1 MRDILT
7 ALAGAVILILVAALA
22 VPPFVDWQGQRA
34 AVDGAIARSLGLP
47 ARSEGRVAV
56 RLLPSP
62 RLRLDRLHLGGDPD
76 KPALD
81 ARFVSAEIA
90 LTPLLKG
97 EIRFTETEIRR
108 AEIKLPVGDGDAL
121 LVPADFA
128 EALRARDLAI
138 EDLRVRQLLLTTVVP
153 ATGRTDQV
161 QAESLSLQAP
171 ALVGPWRVE
180 GTSGGVPF
188 RLVTGE
194 PAADGSVAVKLS
206 GGGDANPRFEADM
219 RLAFAPAG
227 PPGAAGDGPRP
238 LIPEAEGSARL
249 VVGPPAQVAGAYL
262 PFSLAGKFSAQGP
275 RVRFEGVN
283 AEIDP
288 GGQAIRLAGTGQI
301 DLRAW
306 RAGLSLEARRVD
318 LDAFLISSAGQAL
331 VARGVPK
338 GGTGLPVMVD
348 LDLGI
353 DNLALG
359 LDEWT
364 GIRLAGTLDR
374 TGGLLLRRFQATAP
388 GAAALAA
395 SGEIDTEPSPRFNGE
410 VSLRTAS
417 SDGLGRY
424 LRKLGLGGPVI
435 AVMDGRPIQASADVS
450 AAAPDLSFRN
460 LRLDLGGAQV
470 TGIARYTRRDAGGRG
485 RFDAQIKARGID
497 VAGLPSFTGVLA
509 GLHGHDLGLTV
520 QARDVRYGPAGAN
533 SGNGTIAASI
543 QSDGTSLVVDS
554 LDVTDLAGANAKLSG
569 RIAPDGSGR
578 IAGRVTAP
586 VAAPLLALLD
596 RVWVAESRLIPAFLR
611 TGALDLDITAERQ
624 AGEAEALRTVAR
636 GRAGGGTLDAS
647 LLSRAG
653 HVESLDVALG
663 TPKAGLWF
671 GREEAASLNRPASL
685 ALTGRQVAGGTDLG
699 VEAKGEIAG
708 VSLATARPVV
718 LSAEGGPP
726 SGGEVRLTTPDLG
739 PVLALLGAAAPA
751 QAWPADLTLGLER
764 AGSDARIAL
773 SGEVAGHAL
782 SASLTR
788 APEGDIGGTASLAR
802 LSVPGLA
809 ALLVMPQAADP
820 GGGAAEAEG
829 GWSTRP
835 FAAPPPGSPRL
846 GLDLRVEAL
855 DLGRG
860 LVATGAALKLGLDGG
875 ALSLREL
882 TAKLAEGQLAGSA
895 TLSRQGQAG
904 AISGEGSLDDAALRA
919 LVRASAVEGRAG
931 GTFRFGTS
939 GDSPAALVANLSGS
953 GEVRLGALAIP
964 NADPAGLGRALVR
977 ALAEDD
983 PLREGRLQAV
993 VAEELSAGPARGRGP
1008 AAAPATIIGGVLRA
1022 GPLDLDLEAARWRGT
1037 LGFDFRTGRL
1047 DARGSLTGGEA
1058 PKGWSG
1064 GPLAVQFG
1072 LAGPLAT
1079 PERVLDVGGLS
1090 NGLAAVVLQRELEKI
1105 ELLEAD
1111 QVERQRR
1118 RARLEM
1124 DRARAAALKAAADR
1138 AAAEK
1143 AAAEKAA
1150 AEEATRQAR
1159 ARAQQAAAEEAARQA
1174 RARDAEEAAR
1184 RARSDAEGASPPSE
1198 SPLDIRP
1205 PAAQP

>member
-62 RLRLDRLHLGGDPD
+62 RLRLDRLHLGEESD

-108 AEIKLPVGDGDAL
+108 AEIKLPVGEGDAL

-138 EDLRVRQLLLTTVVP
+138 DDLRIRQLFLTTFVP
-153 ATGRTDQV
+153 ATGRTDQI

-171 ALVGPWRVE
+171 SLVGPWRVE
-180 GTSGGVPF
+180 GASGGVPF
-188 RLVTGE
+188 RLATGE
-194 PAADGSVAVKLS
+194 PAADGSVMVKLS
-206 GGGDANPRFEADM
+206 GGGDAHPRFEADL

-227 PPGAAGDGPRP
+227 GLAAAGDGPRP
-238 LIPEAEGSARL
+238 LVPEAEGTARL

-262 PFSLAGKFSAQGP
+262 PFSLGGKFTAQGP

-318 LDAFLISSAGQAL
+318 LDAFLLSSTGQAL
-331 VARGVPK
+331 IARGLPR
-338 GGTGLPVMVD
+338 GGRGLPVMID

-353 DNLALG
+353 DTLGLG

-364 GIRLAGTLDR
+364 GVRLAGTLDR

-410 VSLRTAS
+410 VSLRAAS

-424 LRKLGLGGPVI
+424 LRKLGLGGPVV

-450 AAAPDLSFRN
+450 ATAPDFSLRN

-470 TGIARYTRRDAGGRG
+470 TGIARYTTGGGGTRG

-497 VAGLPSFTGVLA
+497 IAGLPSLTGALE
-509 GLHGHDLGLTV
+509 GLQGHDLGLTV
-520 QARDVRYGPAGAN
+520 QARDVRYGPAGPN

-543 QSDGTSLVVDS
+543 QSDGASLVVDS

-569 RIAPDGSGR
+569 QIAPNGSGR

-596 RVWVAESRLIPAFLR
+596 RVWVAESRLIPNFLR
-611 TGALDLDITAERQ
+611 TGPLDLDVTAERQ
-624 AGEAEALRTVAR
+624 AGEAEALRTVAK

-653 HVESLDVALG
+653 HVESLDVTLG

-671 GREEAASLNRPASL
+671 GREDEAALNRPATL
-685 ALTGRQVAGGTDLG
+685 TLTGRQVAGSTDLG
-699 VEAKGEIAG
+699 VEGRGQIAG
-708 VSLATARPVV
+708 VTVATRQPVV
-718 LSAEGGPP
+718 LSPEVGPP
-726 SGGEVRLTTPDLG
+726 ARGEVRVETADLG
-739 PVLALLGAAAPA
+739 PVLALLGTAAAGPG
-751 QAWPADLTLGLER
+751 AWPADLTIGFGR
-764 AGSDARIAL
+764 AGSDARIGLIGQA
-773 SGEVAGHAL
+773 AGSTV
-782 SASLTR
+782 SAELTR
-788 APEGDIGGTASLAR
+788 APEGEISGTARLAR
-802 LSVPGLA
+802 LSLPSLA
-809 ALLVMPQAADP
+809 GLLVMPQ
-820 GGGAAEAEG
+820 GGRPERTAEG
-829 GWSTRP
+829 GWSSRP
-835 FAAPPPGSPRL
+835 FAPPPAKAPRTAI
-846 GLDLRVEAL
+846 DLRVEAL

-860 LVATGAALKLGLDGG
+860 LTATGTAFRLDLDDGV
-875 ALSLREL
+875 LSLRDL
-882 TAKLAEGQLAGSA
+882 TGQLAGAARRLRDAVAARTGRRDLGRGQPRRRRAQGAPARQRDPGARRRYAPLRHQRRQPGGARRQSLGQRRGA
-895 TLSRQGQAG
+895 ARRHHGAAGGSRRRRPRPRAG
-904 AISGEGSLDDAALRA
+904 AR
-919 LVRASAVEGRAG
+919 RGR
-931 GTFRFGTS
+931 S
-939 GDSPAALVANLSGS
+939 
-953 GEVRLGALAIP
+953 
-964 NADPAGLGRALVR
+964 
-977 ALAEDD
+977 
-983 PLREGRLQAV
+983 
-993 VAEELSAGPARGRGP
+993 PARGPP
-1008 AAAPATIIGGVLRA
+1008 AGDRRGGVLRRP
-1022 GPLDLDLEAARWRGT
+1022 GPQPRADLRARH
-1037 LGFDFRTGRL
+1037 
-1047 DARGSLTGGEA
+1047 
-1058 PKGWSG
+1058 PH
-1064 GPLAVQFG
+1064 
-1072 LAGPLAT
+1072 
-1079 PERVLDVGGLS
+1079 
-1090 NGLAAVVLQRELEKI
+1090 
-1105 ELLEAD
+1105 
-1111 QVERQRR
+1111 RR
-1118 RARLEM
+1118 RAEGRAPRPRSRRRPLARDARPRSARPPARRPRRAHGRRDAQGLDRGRPDSPARLRRSAH
-1124 DRARAAALKAAADR
+1124 RARAHPRCRRPLERARRGR
-1138 AAAEK
+1138 AAA
-1143 AAAEKAA
+1143 
-1150 AEEATRQAR
+1150 
-1159 ARAQQAAAEEAARQA
+1159 
-1174 RARDAEEAAR
+1174 
-1184 RARSDAEGASPPSE
+1184 GA
-1198 SPLDIRP
+1198 
-1205 PAAQP
+1205 